1 MSESIPKTLS
11 LNGVRLNE
19 AALRELVLEKESEK
33 GPLLEKLFSFL
44 QEWLNDDAKIT
55 LKTSGTTGPPK
66 RIRIEKQRMMRSA
79 RMTGDFFGLQPGMKA
94 LLCLS
99 PDFIAG
105 KMMVVRAMELELD
118 LITTSLE
125 ANPLKN
131 LNQQVD
137 FAAMVPLQVSQ
148 VLKNQPEKLKL
159 VKTLIIGGGT
169 LPAGVEEELQKI
181 PTTCWHTYAMTETLS
196 HVALRAINGPQK
208 SEWFTPMEG
217 VELSLDE
224 RACLVINAPAVAE
237 GTVVTND
244 LVKMKGQQF
253 RVLGRIDDVII
264 SAGQKLHPA
273 LIEQKLSKLIPT
285 PFFLAGEDHPEAG
298 QILVLHLEGM
308 FNDQEISILKDQIES
323 ILESFEIPRKLM
335 VLPAFKYL
343 ESGKIDRRGTIGKD
357 L

>member
-1 MSESIPKTLS
+1 MPESIPKTLS

-19 AALRELVLEKESEK
+19 AALRRLVLEKETTK
-33 GPLLEKLFSFL
+33 GSLLEKLFSFL
-44 QEWLNDDAKIT
+44 QEWLNDDPKIT

-66 RIRIEKQRMMRSA
+66 LIRIEKQRMMRSA
-79 RMTGDFFGLQPGMKA
+79 RMTGDFFGLKPGMKA

-105 KMMVVRAMELELD
+105 KMMMVRAMELGLD

-125 ANPLKN
+125 ANPLKD
-131 LNQQVD
+131 LNQKVD
-137 FAAMVPLQVSQ
+137 FAAMVPLQVAQ
-148 VLKNQPEKLKL
+148 VLKHQPEKFTM
-159 VKTLIIGGGT
+159 VKILIIGGGA
-169 LPAGVEEELQKI
+169 LPASIEEELQNI
-181 PTTCWHTYAMTETLS
+181 PTICWHTYAMTETLS
-196 HVALRAINGPQK
+196 HVALRAIKGRQK
-208 SEWFTPMEG
+208 SEWFTPMQG

-237 GTVVTND
+237 GPVVTND
-244 LVKMKGQQF
+244 LVEMKGQQF

-264 SAGQKLHPA
+264 SAGHKLHPA

-298 QILVLHLEGM
+298 QILVLHLEGS
-308 FNDQEISILKDQIES
+308 FNEQEISILKDHIES
-323 ILESFEIPRKLM
+323 ILEPFEIPRKLM

-343 ESGKIDRRGTIGKD
+343 ESGKIDRMRS
-357 L
+357 